1 MVRVL
6 SVQQNSVDCIPEFC
20 SEISV
25 AVLEC
30 ICSLRDMDKW
40 LEFCLKSRI
49 LLIVYQNSVQKSVLQ
64 F

>member
-6 SVQQNSVDCIPEFC
+6 SQKQNSVDCIPEFC

-30 ICSLRDMDKW
+30 ICSLRDMDLW
-40 LEFCLKSRI
+40 LEFCLYSRI
-49 LLIVYQNSVQKSVLQ
+49 LLIAQQNSVQKKVLQ

>member
-1 MVRVL
+1 VVRVL
-6 SVQQNSVDCIPEFC
+6 SQKQNSVDCIPEFC

-30 ICSLRDMDKW
+30 TCSLGDMDKW

-49 LLIVYQNSVQKSVLQ
+49 LLIVYRKSVKKSVLQ

>member
-1 MVRVL
+1 VVRVL
-6 SVQQNSVDCIPEFC
+6 CLKQNSVDCIPEFC

-40 LEFCLKSRI
+40 LEFCLYSKI
-49 LLIVYQNSVQKSVLQ
+49 LIR
-64 F
+64 

>member
-6 SVQQNSVDCIPEFC
+6 SVKLNSVDCIEEFC

-40 LEFCLKSRI
+40 LEFCVQSRI
-49 LLIVYQNSVQKSVLQ
+49 LLIAQQNSV
-64 F
+64 